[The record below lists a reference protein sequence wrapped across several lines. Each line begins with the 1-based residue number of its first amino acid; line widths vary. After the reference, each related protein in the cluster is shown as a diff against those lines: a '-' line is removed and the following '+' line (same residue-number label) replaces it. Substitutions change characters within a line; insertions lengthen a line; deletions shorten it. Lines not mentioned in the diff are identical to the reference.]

1 MWSSAWKIFKIII
14 LSNVISIAPNNNL
27 TEPVQM
33 SRTQFWLTFPP
44 KCLQLLAPFRL
55 SPLLSPSLST
65 QMNTSLYFGPE
76 YNNQSHAVTPPV
88 ISTPA
93 PRQLVASEINC
104 DSRFTGE
111 ITNKKKLLYAQKL
124 SVTLTNWIFDS
135 GKQSWRTH
143 HYRVMA

>member
-44 KCLQLLAPFRL
+44 KCLQLLAPFR
-55 SPLLSPSLST
+55 LSPSLST

-111 ITNKKKLLYAQKL
+111 ITNKKNCSMPKNCQWHLQIGFSTAASNPEGHTIIAWWHK
-124 SVTLTNWIFDS
+124 I
-135 GKQSWRTH
+135 
-143 HYRVMA
+143 A